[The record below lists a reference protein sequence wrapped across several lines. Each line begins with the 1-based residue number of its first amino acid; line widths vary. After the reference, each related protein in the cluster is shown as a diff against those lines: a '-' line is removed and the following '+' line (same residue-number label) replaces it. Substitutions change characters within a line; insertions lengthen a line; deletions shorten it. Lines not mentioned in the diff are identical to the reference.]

1 MDWFQYFEKLM
12 CTFEEVDNNAHKNGI
27 YEEID
32 MSYVIRPFIY
42 TLEKNIYSTIKSLKN
57 FNVSEN
63 AIKQILNTYTTKL
76 FMFFNKVFIIEMNIA
91 KKNFGLKG
99 NTSEERFI
107 YFIKNFF
114 RTKEQLL
121 KFYYTYPVLTRI
133 VTIKTKFISDFIADA
148 FKHLDI
154 NYKEIQTLYDNEKL
168 ELIEEASVSEGDS
181 HEKSKSVII
190 FTFSNNIKLV
200 YKPRN
205 LRVIK
210 AYNSF
215 VDWINESSALL
226 DVAKI
231 NGLYYEN
238 YSFEK
243 FSKSALLC
251 NAKESFQ
258 KSKSKNEFSHF
269 TSFFYNN
276 RWFIFLLI
284 IITITIQ
291 IFNVAIPITIQKT
304 IDKLLVNNMSININI
319 LCILGMISI
328 VSYYFINV
336 FRNLTINKF
345 QIILD
350 TNLMKLVFQHLL
362 KLPYNF
368 FINRSSGELIFRM
381 NSNLYIRQILSD
393 KIISLIIDSLLFFVY
408 IGIMIMY
415 SIELTILICIIG
427 ILIVSISIYSGKKNR
442 ELNEK
447 EIIHTSKI
455 QTNLNESI
463 NGIITIKSTGSE
475 KIMFENWK
483 AIFEKQLKCVRNRGV
498 YTAFLNN
505 VSTSIQ
511 VFIPVIVFIYGSY
524 FIDKKQLTIGSLIA
538 FNTVASS
545 FIVPLISLSNSY
557 SDILAL
563 KIYLNKL
570 YDILNTEQEQ
580 SKKEQIKIKKGN
592 IKIDNLYF
600 RYSKLDNDILKGI
613 SLRIKAGEK
622 VAIVGKSGSGKSTLI
637 KLIIGL
643 FKYDRGSIKIDN
655 VDINHINIQN
665 YRTQLGVVL
674 QEPQI
679 FNGTL
684 KDNILLGKKY
694 DHEKMNAAVKIS
706 NIENLINS
714 MPMGLDTIIF
724 EDGINLSGGQRQ
736 RISLARAIY
745 NEPKIIIMDEPTS
758 SLDNESEKEIID
770 NIFKL
775 NNTCLIISHR
785 FYNIEKFDKI
795 ILINKGKIE
804 DIGSHNELIIRN
816 NTYQKMYCIKNT

>member
-1 MDWFQYFEKLM
+1 M
-12 CTFEEVDNNAHKNGI
+12 
-27 YEEID
+27 
-32 MSYVIRPFIY
+32 
-42 TLEKNIYSTIKSLKN
+42 EKNIYSTIKSLKN

-251 NAKESFQ
+251 NAKENFQ

-304 IDKLLVNNMSININI
+304 IV
-319 LCILGMISI
+319 
-328 VSYYFINV
+328 Y
-336 FRNLTINKF
+336 LT
-345 QIILD
+345 L
-350 TNLMKLVFQHLL
+350 
-362 KLPYNF
+362 
-368 FINRSSGELIFRM
+368 
-381 NSNLYIRQILSD
+381 
-393 KIISLIIDSLLFFVY
+393 
-408 IGIMIMY
+408 
-415 SIELTILICIIG
+415 
-427 ILIVSISIYSGKKNR
+427 
-442 ELNEK
+442 
-447 EIIHTSKI
+447 
-455 QTNLNESI
+455 
-463 NGIITIKSTGSE
+463 
-475 KIMFENWK
+475 
-483 AIFEKQLKCVRNRGV
+483 
-498 YTAFLNN
+498 
-505 VSTSIQ
+505 
-511 VFIPVIVFIYGSY
+511 
-524 FIDKKQLTIGSLIA
+524 
-538 FNTVASS
+538 
-545 FIVPLISLSNSY
+545 
-557 SDILAL
+557 
-563 KIYLNKL
+563 
-570 YDILNTEQEQ
+570 
-580 SKKEQIKIKKGN
+580 
-592 IKIDNLYF
+592 
-600 RYSKLDNDILKGI
+600 
-613 SLRIKAGEK
+613 
-622 VAIVGKSGSGKSTLI
+622 
-637 KLIIGL
+637 
-643 FKYDRGSIKIDN
+643 
-655 VDINHINIQN
+655 
-665 YRTQLGVVL
+665 
-674 QEPQI
+674 
-679 FNGTL
+679 
-684 KDNILLGKKY
+684 
-694 DHEKMNAAVKIS
+694 
-706 NIENLINS
+706 LINS
-714 MPMGLDTIIF
+714 QLNYISFYFDIF
-724 EDGINLSGGQRQ
+724 IL
-736 RISLARAIY
+736 
-745 NEPKIIIMDEPTS
+745 
-758 SLDNESEKEIID
+758 
-770 NIFKL
+770 NIFKNSL
-775 NNTCLIISHR
+775 NDTL
-785 FYNIEKFDKI
+785 
-795 ILINKGKIE
+795 
-804 DIGSHNELIIRN
+804 
-816 NTYQKMYCIKNT
+816 

>member
-1 MDWFQYFEKLM
+1 M
-12 CTFEEVDNNAHKNGI
+12 
-27 YEEID
+27 
-32 MSYVIRPFIY
+32 
-42 TLEKNIYSTIKSLKN
+42 EKNIYSTIKSLKN

-251 NAKESFQ
+251 NAKENFQ

-304 IDKLLVNNMSININI
+304 IVYLTLL
-319 LCILGMISI
+319 
-328 VSYYFINV
+328 
-336 FRNLTINKF
+336 
-345 QIILD
+345 
-350 TNLMKLVFQHLL
+350 
-362 KLPYNF
+362 
-368 FINRSSGELIFRM
+368 
-381 NSNLYIRQILSD
+381 
-393 KIISLIIDSLLFFVY
+393 
-408 IGIMIMY
+408 
-415 SIELTILICIIG
+415 
-427 ILIVSISIYSGKKNR
+427 
-442 ELNEK
+442 
-447 EIIHTSKI
+447 
-455 QTNLNESI
+455 
-463 NGIITIKSTGSE
+463 
-475 KIMFENWK
+475 
-483 AIFEKQLKCVRNRGV
+483 
-498 YTAFLNN
+498 
-505 VSTSIQ
+505 
-511 VFIPVIVFIYGSY
+511 
-524 FIDKKQLTIGSLIA
+524 
-538 FNTVASS
+538 
-545 FIVPLISLSNSY
+545 
-557 SDILAL
+557 
-563 KIYLNKL
+563 
-570 YDILNTEQEQ
+570 
-580 SKKEQIKIKKGN
+580 
-592 IKIDNLYF
+592 
-600 RYSKLDNDILKGI
+600 
-613 SLRIKAGEK
+613 
-622 VAIVGKSGSGKSTLI
+622 
-637 KLIIGL
+637 
-643 FKYDRGSIKIDN
+643 
-655 VDINHINIQN
+655 
-665 YRTQLGVVL
+665 
-674 QEPQI
+674 
-679 FNGTL
+679 
-684 KDNILLGKKY
+684 
-694 DHEKMNAAVKIS
+694 
-706 NIENLINS
+706 
-714 MPMGLDTIIF
+714 
-724 EDGINLSGGQRQ
+724 
-736 RISLARAIY
+736 
-745 NEPKIIIMDEPTS
+745 
-758 SLDNESEKEIID
+758 
-770 NIFKL
+770 
-775 NNTCLIISHR
+775 
-785 FYNIEKFDKI
+785 
-795 ILINKGKIE
+795 
-804 DIGSHNELIIRN
+804 
-816 NTYQKMYCIKNT
+816 